1 MNSNANIIS
10 ILVTLAIM
18 VILPSWLFMLVISGL
33 GSSISFYSSLAFGVL
48 VIFVSTM
55 ISVSS
60 RVKTFK

>member
-1 MNSNANIIS
+1 MNNNANVIS

-18 VILPSWLFMLVISGL
+18 VILPSWLFMIVVSGL
-33 GSSISFYSSLAFGVL
+33 GSSISFYSSLAFGAL

-55 ISVSS
+55 TSISS

>member
-55 ISVSS
+55 ISISS